1 MINVE
6 RHTLEENGGASY
18 LLSVESNK
26 TGIGQ
31 EARVVV
37 CPPFARGEEDD
48 LSVECQQISDQM
60 GVELKRTGDPGPL
73 Q

>member
-26 TGIGQ
+26 AGIGQ

-37 CPPFARGEEDD
+37 CPLLARCEEND
-48 LSVECQQISDQM
+48 LSVAMSAGIGPNWC
-60 GVELKRTGDPGPL
+60 RTKTYR
-73 Q
+73 